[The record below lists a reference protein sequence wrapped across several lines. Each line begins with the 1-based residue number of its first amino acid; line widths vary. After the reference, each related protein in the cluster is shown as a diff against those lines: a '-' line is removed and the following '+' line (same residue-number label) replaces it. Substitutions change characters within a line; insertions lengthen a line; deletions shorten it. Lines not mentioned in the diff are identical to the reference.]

1 MLKAMD
7 ACQQVGGKSLVVLL
21 KQYRTQPRRLASC
34 FMARPSTVV
43 KGRTK
48 TGIRELVKPYSR
60 VCLAWLWEN

>member
-21 KQYRTQPRRLASC
+21 KQYRTQPRHLASC
-34 FMARPSTVV
+34 FMARPSTVD